1 MISSSAGLNETFR
14 NITSDPTGFFKLGS
28 FYTFFYAFVY
38 DFDSRC
44 VAHGARSDFVG
55 MTLNEVFET
64 VNIPLDANDLHRKF
78 AAAAR
83 AGGGW
88 VQCESNSS
96 FVCLTAMQSR

>member
-1 MISSSAGLNETFR
+1 MISSSAAANQTFQ
-14 NITSDPTGFFKLGS
+14 NITFDPTGFFKLGS
-28 FYTFFYAFVY
+28 FYAFVY

-55 MTLNEVFET
+55 MTLDEVFET
-64 VNIPLDANDLHRKF
+64 VNIALDANDLHRKF

>member
-28 FYTFFYAFVY
+28 FYAFVY

-64 VNIPLDANDLHRKF
+64 VYIPLDAEDLHRKF

-88 VQCESNSS
+88 VQCERNPCSER
-96 FVCLTAMQSR
+96 LHRAQSR

>member
-1 MISSSAGLNETFR
+1 MISSSAAANQTFQ
-14 NITSDPTGFFKLGS
+14 NITFDPTGFFKLGS
-28 FYTFFYAFVY
+28 FYTFFYDY
-38 DFDSRC
+38 GIRQRC

-55 MTLNEVFET
+55 MTLDEVFET
-64 VNIPLDANDLHRKF
+64 VNIDLDAEDLHRKF